1 MLEQSDMLRNMAQAL
16 KRVLIIGETV
26 KEKKKKAQLAHWL
39 CGSVCYMQTAPC
51 LCACE
56 TFGTLRLSASLFC
69 PCESRKYQFR
79 RVHQICF
86 LKEPRL
92 VM

>member
-16 KRVLIIGETV
+16 KGVLIIGETV
-26 KEKKKKAQLAHWL
+26 KEKKKKKAQLEHWL

-56 TFGTLRLSASLFC
+56 TFSTLRLSASLFC
-69 PCESRKYQFR
+69 PRESTNL
-79 RVHQICF
+79 F
-86 LKEPRL
+86 L
-92 VM
+92 